1 MRVRSPPR
9 ASIEPLPR
17 GVSLNE
23 KSPLT
28 GRIMSAATAMK
39 FAPRRI
45 ERVLLI
51 VNPAARRGDR
61 ISRKALKAF
70 EKAEVECDVMPTESP
85 GHATILAKNHAYK
98 YDAVFTLGG
107 DGTVMEVLTALA
119 HQGPPVGVLAGG
131 TANVVARTLHIPLN
145 PARAIPLLLNGDEAT
160 LDLGRL
166 GDGRRFAIGV
176 GVGLDA
182 TMMSEAPARLKKRF
196 GFMAYVIGG
205 YKAVLRNK
213 KFSLRLTVDGIAYD
227 LAASAVLVANLGA
240 VLNDLV
246 AFGDGIVYDDGLLN
260 ACVFSPDNTR
270 GALRILWRMV
280 RKDFRSDP
288 CLFYKSGRE
297 FRIETTPEMPAQA
310 DGEMLDG
317 TPLSI
322 SVDPLAGSL
331 LIPN

>member
-1 MRVRSPPR
+1 
-9 ASIEPLPR
+9 
-17 GVSLNE
+17 
-23 KSPLT
+23 
-28 GRIMSAATAMK
+28 MK
-39 FAPRRI
+39 FTPRRI
-45 ERVLLI
+45 GRVLLI
-51 VNPAARRGDR
+51 VNPASRRAARMR
-61 ISRKALKAF
+61 RKALKAF
-70 EKAEVECDVMPTESP
+70 AEAEVECDAMSTEAP
-85 GHATILAKNHAYK
+85 GHAATIAKAHAHK

-107 DGTVMEVLTALA
+107 DGTVMEVLGALG

-131 TANVVARTLHIPLN
+131 TANVVARTFRIPLN
-145 PARAIPLLLNGDEAT
+145 PARAVPILLKGDEARI
-160 LDLGRL
+160 DLGRL

-182 TMMSEAPARLKKRF
+182 TMISEAPARLKKRF

-213 KFSLRLTVDGIAYD
+213 KFKLRLTVDGIVYD
-227 LAASAVLVANLGA
+227 RAASAVLVANLGA

-270 GALRILWRMV
+270 DALRILWRMM
-280 RKDFRSDP
+280 RKDFSPDP
-288 CLFYKSGRE
+288 CLFYKSGRD
-297 FRIETTPEMPAQA
+297 FRVETIPHMPAQA

-331 LIPN
+331 LIPNRN